1 MNKENKLIPG
11 LPSGFED
18 RWDKKLLLKK
28 KLLKAIENNF
38 IKFGAEALETPS
50 FEISENIGSFL
61 AEDDANPMSD
71 VFSFQDGEKSITL
84 RYDLSSPLARFVA
97 QNNQELPSIFKRYA
111 IQNVF
116 RNEKAGNGR
125 YREFMQADFDIVGN
139 VNPAQANAELCNL
152 ISSTL
157 LDCGLKKDQFTINI
171 SNRKIVQ
178 GLIDYLKISEEK
190 QVKVIRAIDK
200 LDKPGFGLK
209 GVEDL
214 LKKERKDISGAITK
228 GADLNDEQASEILN
242 FLKIKDL
249 KELKETLKNPLSQ
262 EGIQELE
269 QVFEVLGYS
278 SNLNQV
284 KTNFTIVR
292 GLAYYSD
299 FIVETNLNFKVT
311 NNKGKEVDIGSI
323 CSGGAYA
330 KLISRFK
337 GVDIPGTGISF
348 GVDRLLF
355 ALMQLDQIKADSQKP
370 VLVCVM
376 DEKYLKNYL
385 RTVNN
390 SLAVIITSDY
400 LDIDNNIDDCII
412 VYLGDLR
419 TIPYEEQLYWK
430 SFNINPKQGISKR
443 KFQIDFLSEYVE
455 PEIEDLKFKNEY
467 ININNEWNNTFG
479 FKLFTDFDSDD
490 IHCFKS
496 LRIPLKNDKSEFD
509 NLILNL
515 AKVVIDYINIKEIN
529 NHISTES
536 KSLNSIEKLK
546 IYLENLSNK
555 EQPEIISFF
564 KDLHKLRSVGSAH
577 RKSSDYNKIL
587 KKMSIQN
594 KSEIESFKYILNR
607 AILTINLLRNIIKK

>member
-1 MNKENKLIPG
+1 MDKENKLVPG
-11 LPSGFED
+11 LPPGFED
-18 RWDKKLLLKK
+18 RWSNKLLLKK
-28 KLLKAIENNF
+28 KLVKAIEKNF

-50 FEISENIGSFL
+50 FEISESIGSFL
-61 AEDDANPMSD
+61 AEDEANPMSD

-97 QNNQELPSIFKRYA
+97 QNNQELPSIFKRYQ

-139 VNPAQANAELCNL
+139 VDPAQANAELCNL
-152 ISSTL
+152 ISNTL
-157 LDCGLKKDQFTINI
+157 SDCGLNKDQFTINV

-178 GLIDYLKISEEK
+178 GLINELKISEEK
-190 QVKVIRAIDK
+190 QIKVIRAIDK

-214 LKKERKDISGAITK
+214 LKKERKDQSGAITK
-228 GADLNDEQASEILN
+228 GADLTDQQAAQILN

-249 KELKETLKNPLSQ
+249 KELKQTLKNQLSQ
-262 EGIQELE
+262 EGISELE
-269 QVFEVLGYS
+269 NVFEILDYG

-330 KLISRFK
+330 KLISRFR

-355 ALMQLDQIKADSQKP
+355 ALMQLDQIKLEDQKP

-376 DEKYLKNYL
+376 DKKYLKNYYELVDQL
-385 RTVNN
+385 R
-390 SLAVIITSDY
+390 
-400 LDIDNNIDDCII
+400 DNNINAEIFLDSKKNLGKQLTFANKRDLSVAII
-412 VYLGDLR
+412 CGENEFKEKTVTIKNLKGIKGENNK
-419 TIPYEEQLYWK
+419 TIPK
-430 SFNINPKQGISKR
+430 
-443 KFQIDFLSEYVE
+443 
-455 PEIEDLKFKNEY
+455 EDLINEVK
-467 ININNEWNNTFG
+467 
-479 FKLFTDFDSDD
+479 KL
-490 IHCFKS
+490 I
-496 LRIPLKNDKSEFD
+496 
-509 NLILNL
+509 
-515 AKVVIDYINIKEIN
+515 
-529 NHISTES
+529 
-536 KSLNSIEKLK
+536 
-546 IYLENLSNK
+546 
-555 EQPEIISFF
+555 
-564 KDLHKLRSVGSAH
+564 
-577 RKSSDYNKIL
+577 
-587 KKMSIQN
+587 
-594 KSEIESFKYILNR
+594 
-607 AILTINLLRNIIKK
+607 